1 MRIIETANIQTHNI
15 ILEVSPV
22 NMVLLVSGEDVSSG
36 TDGSDSGVDSGFDSG
51 SDSGLEGFSTRD
63 SRTNLSVSL
72 KDIFAVLAFSSSLS
86 AEKEYKSSRFPLSVT
101 KTVRV

>member
-1 MRIIETANIQTHNI
+1 MRIIETMSTEAHKI
-15 ILEVSPV
+15 IFELSPV

-72 KDIFAVLAFSSSLS
+72 KDIFAVFASSSSLL
-86 AEKEYKSSRFPLSVT
+86 AENEYKSSLFPLSVT